1 MQKCLGEILD
11 EENDQQQTVSR
22 TMADK
27 NTSSGDTLLPKMLT
41 PINDDLGKYI
51 I

>member
-11 EENDQQQTVSR
+11 EENDQQQTISR
-22 TMADK
+22 IMADR
-27 NTSSGDTLLPKMLT
+27 NTSSGDTLVSKMLE

-51 I
+51 